1 VDMNAR
7 RVLILEI
14 NLMTQAINEILIEND
29 KVRVSRWTFPPGTE
43 TGQHLHELAY
53 IVVPTTTGT
62 LVIRDSQGQRD
73 NNLVAGSP
81 YYRDAGVE
89 HNVFNE
95 DSSEMSF
102 IEIELK

>member
-1 VDMNAR
+1 
-7 RVLILEI
+7 
-14 NLMTQAINEILIEND
+14 MTQAINKILVDNE
-29 KVRVSRWTFPPGTE
+29 KVRVSSWTFQPGTE

-53 IVVPTTTGT
+53 VVVPTSTGT
-62 LVIRDSQGQRD
+62 LVIRDSEGPRD
-73 NNLVAGSP
+73 NNLVAGSA

-95 DSSEMSF
+95 GSSEMSF

>member
-1 VDMNAR
+1 MNMNAR

-14 NLMTQAINEILIEND
+14 NLMTQAIKKILIEND
-29 KVRVSRWTFPPGTE
+29 KVRVSRWTFPLGTE

-62 LVIRDSQGQRD
+62 LVIRDSQGRRD

-95 DSSEMSF
+95 GPSEMSF